1 MTETEESTSAM
12 RKYHEQMLKLVAK
25 GFYNEL
31 IYYGVE
37 KADVLSVAGHLL
49 DNVMVKG
56 PTNKLVDYYNRL
68 FTIKDVNNDW
78 AAAKT
83 LTLQQVTITPMDPS
97 LIPQIGTWLQTPAI
111 RESFY
116 PRFPESGEE
125 LSRYFMAPAR
135 EYFS

>member
-1 MTETEESTSAM
+1 MSEHEESTSPM

-31 IYYGVE
+31 INYGVE

-68 FTIKDVNNDW
+68 FTIKDVQNEW
-78 AAAKT
+78 SAAKS
-83 LTLQQVTITPMDPS
+83 LTLQQVTIAPMDPS
-97 LIPQIGTWLQTPAI
+97 LIPRIATWL
-111 RESFY
+111 
-116 PRFPESGEE
+116 
-125 LSRYFMAPAR
+125 
-135 EYFS
+135 